1 MVPGT
6 VSSIVRSALR
16 TQLALTAA
24 ESLVL
29 GASAALVTLAAAVA
43 GGTAAGE
50 RQAAAAAAVTA
61 LLTACSWAIERLPRA
76 DSVARRM
83 DGQFRLSGGVLTA
96 LETEANPSSSALAVV
111 LSARIAPS
119 LSRAAFARHAAR
131 SSAMLLVAPFVAL
144 TFWNLATDA
153 QESARVDGRGAP
165 GAPGGAVR
173 SDDAADLASE
183 ATRLAVTPGL
193 PAELVDRLRALAA
206 RADELRAPSAQSA
219 EERGARELDLA
230 SQLEELRRAAAAG
243 AAVTPG
249 ASDGTMAGPGAR
261 TVRDPDA
268 AMPSVNPS
276 RQPAAPGNDAASEG
290 ERGVVGSRWWPQRY
304 DAVVERWIEARRNAG
319 DGRNR

>member
-43 GGTAAGE
+43 GGTAVGE

-61 LLTACSWAIERLPRA
+61 LLTACSWAIERRPRA

-96 LETEANPSSSALAVV
+96 LETEANPSSSALAVA

-165 GAPGGAVR
+165 AAPGGTVR

-230 SQLEELRRAAAAG
+230 SQLEELRRAAAG

-268 AMPSVNPS
+268 AMPPVNPS
-276 RQPAAPGNDAASEG
+276 RHPAAPGNDAASEG

>member
-6 VSSIVRSALR
+6 VSSIVRSGLR
-16 TQLALTAA
+16 TQLVLTAA

-43 GGTAAGE
+43 GGSAAGE
-50 RQAAAAAAVTA
+50 RQAAAAAAITA

-111 LSARIAPS
+111 LSARVAPR

-165 GAPGGAVR
+165 NAPGGTVR
-173 SDDAADLASE
+173 SDVSADLASE
-183 ATRLAVTPGL
+183 ATRLAAAPGL
-193 PAELVDRLRALAA
+193 PAELVDRLHALAA
-206 RADELRAPSAQSA
+206 RAEELRAPSAQSA
-219 EERGARELDLA
+219 EERRAHELDLA
-230 SQLEELRRAAAAG
+230 SQLEELRRSAAG
-243 AAVTPG
+243 ATVTPG

-276 RQPAAPGNDAASEG
+276 RQPAAPGSDSASEG

-319 DGRNR
+319 DGQNR